1 MHAAPYFA
9 DERALEMNAQDFRAG
24 FLPGALLRDIQRDSR
39 CRPASVFGTGRDGGG
54 QERRGAILDDLPG
67 DRFQSVAVCFHHVT
81 PARAMD
87 VNVKE
92 TWNRYFL
99 ECGNLGSAGGHAQ
112 AAARSDRVDHI
123 VTNENASV
131 MDLGGGGQ
139 SPPGVD
145 KGGRHGRGTS

>member
-1 MHAAPYFA
+1 
-9 DERALEMNAQDFRAG
+9 
-24 FLPGALLRDIQRDSR
+24 
-39 CRPASVFGTGRDGGG
+39 
-54 QERRGAILDDLPG
+54 
-67 DRFQSVAVCFHHVT
+67 
-81 PARAMD
+81 MD

-131 MDLGGGGQ
+131 IDLGGGGQ
-139 SPPGVD
+139 STGVD
-145 KGGRHGRGTS
+145 KGGRHGVKHRSGNEEQDKTLRAD